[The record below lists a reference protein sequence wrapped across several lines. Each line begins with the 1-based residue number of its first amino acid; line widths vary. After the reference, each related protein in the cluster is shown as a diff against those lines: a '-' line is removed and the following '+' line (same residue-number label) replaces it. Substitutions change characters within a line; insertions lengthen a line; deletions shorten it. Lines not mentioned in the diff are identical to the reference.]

1 MVYLQWIGKQLNMEN
16 EMQNE
21 QHQMVLA
28 LADEIARMEQ
38 NLACMHEGTVG
49 RKQLT
54 RSLQRMK
61 THLKIAGYEVVDML
75 GQPYQE
81 GMKVVANFKFDE
93 TLPEGQQVITAVVRP
108 QVNYKGEMIQV
119 AEIMVSQNF

>member
-1 MVYLQWIGKQLNMEN
+1 MEN
-16 EMQNE
+16 EILNQ

-28 LADEIARMEQ
+28 IADEMARMEQ
-38 NLACMHEGTVG
+38 NLNSMPEAIHG
-49 RKQLT
+49 RKQLM

-61 THLKIAGYEVVDML
+61 THLMIGGYEMVDML
-75 GQPYQE
+75 GQPYFE

-93 TLPEGQQVITAVVRP
+93 TLPEGKQTVTAVVRP

-119 AEIMVSQNF
+119 AEIIVSQNF

>member
-1 MVYLQWIGKQLNMEN
+1 MEN
-16 EMQNE
+16 EMLNE

-28 LADEIARMEQ
+28 IADEITRMEQ
-38 NLACMHEGTVG
+38 NLKSMPEETNG
-49 RKQLT
+49 RKQLM
-54 RSLQRMK
+54 RSLLRMK
-61 THLKIAGYEVVDML
+61 THLLIAGYEVVDML
-75 GQPYQE
+75 GQPYFD

-93 TLPEGQQVITAVVRP
+93 TLPEGRQIVTSVARP